1 MRTPNTNILRLIVC
15 IPFIGLLFTLGCN
28 KLSEGEKLAQTYCA
42 SCHLFP
48 EPSLLDKT
56 TWKNNILPIMAQQM
70 GLQIVN
76 SEVYPDIQK
85 GADGKFESVASVT
98 PEDWAKIIAFYEEN
112 APEKLPSQGREQI
125 TANTDLF
132 SVKPI
137 SIPQS
142 SFPSLTYIKIDSTNQ
157 QIYAASDSMLSIF
170 DKKAATILA
179 QKVKE
184 TIVDIDFGK
193 PLLNA
198 GNRTGYFTNIGILNP
213 NDLAKGSLHSFDFN
227 GKNNFKN
234 TGIILENLTRPVQS
248 IAIDLDKDGLTD
260 QLVCGYGNKNGAL
273 VWMKN
278 LGKSKFQKQIIMP
291 FPGAIK
297 AYIDDVNNDGL
308 PDIWILFAQAQEG
321 LFLLTNKGNDKGGVP
336 LFDSKEIL
344 RFPPIY
350 GSSFFELVDLNKDG
364 HKDILYTSG
373 DNADY
378 STHILKPYHGVYGY
392 LNDGKNNYKKAFFY
406 PINGCFKALARDF
419 DKDGDLDI
427 ATISYFPDFK
437 NQPKEGF
444 VYLENKGKFTFSATS
459 IKEVNAGNWLV
470 MDSADLDAD
479 GDEDIVLGNFDR
491 KKRGR
496 INESKKD
503 TAILVLV
510 NNLRKSL

>member
-1 MRTPNTNILRLIVC
+1 MRTPNINILRLITC
-15 IPFIGLLFTLGCN
+15 FPFIGLLLTLSCN
-28 KLSEGEKLAQTYCA
+28 KQSEGKKLAQTHCA

-56 TWKNNILPIMAQQM
+56 TWKNNILPIMAQQL

-76 SEVYPDIQK
+76 GEVYPDIQK

-112 APEKLPSQGREQI
+112 APEKLPNQGREQI

-142 SFPSLTYIKIDSTNQ
+142 SFPSLTYIKIDATNQ

-184 TIVDIDFGK
+184 TIVDIDFGN
-193 PLLNA
+193 PLHKTR
-198 GNRTGYFTNIGILNP
+198 NRTGYFTNIGILNP
-213 NDLAKGSLHSFDFN
+213 NDLAKGSLNSFEFN
-227 GKNNFKN
+227 GKNNLKN

-248 IAIDLDKDGLTD
+248 ITVDLDKDGLSD
-260 QLVCGYGNKNGAL
+260 QLVCGYGNKNGRL
-273 VWMKN
+273 TWQKN
-278 LGKSKFQKQIIMP
+278 LGNNKFQEQIIRP

-297 AYIDDVNNDGL
+297 AYIDDVNKDGL
-308 PDIWILFAQAQEG
+308 PDIWALFAQAQEG
-321 LFLLTNKGNDKGGVP
+321 IFLFTNKGNAQ
-336 LFDSKEIL
+336 FDTKEIL
-344 RFPPIY
+344 RFSPLN

-364 HKDILYTSG
+364 HKDIIYTSG

-378 STHILKPYHGVYGY
+378 TTHVLKPYHGVYGY
-392 LNDGKNNYKKAFFY
+392 LNDGKNNYKQAFFY

-419 DKDGDLDI
+419 DKDGDIDI
-427 ATISYFPDFK
+427 ATIAYFPDFK

-444 VYLENKGKFTFSATS
+444 VYLENKGKFAFSAKS

-470 MDSADLDAD
+470 MDAADLDED
-479 GDEDIVLGNFDR
+479 GDDDIVLGNFDR

-503 TAILVLV
+503 TAILVLY
-510 NNLRKSL
+510 NNLW